1 ASGEPK
7 LVVLDEDH
15 VHKLLKSG
23 HVSSWRFFRLS
34 WSLFCSRRSRR
45 LRSCR
50 QREERR
56 CKRNTEYGAASDA
69 RRRKQLWNFSNMIR
83 RDGNV
88 DADTA
93 TSGILRILY
102 RRPARSV
109 SRKTQAPIRDAFL
122 RAQ

>member
-1 ASGEPK
+1 MAFPRATISFVITASSISASGKLLKVAHDLLDLSQPISGERPVALASGEPK

-56 CKRNTEYGAASDA
+56 CKRNTEYAADH
-69 RRRKQLWNFSNMIR
+69 
-83 RDGNV
+83 
-88 DADTA
+88 
-93 TSGILRILY
+93 
-102 RRPARSV
+102 
-109 SRKTQAPIRDAFL
+109 
-122 RAQ
+122 